1 MTFKLRSGL
10 QLSAKK
16 IIFFVTYFKNV
27 SSYWTNEFI
36 NQLKNNQMAAA
47 ILIPISFF
55 IFLFATLYL
64 YFTTRNKE
72 RMALIE
78 KGAEASIFV
87 QGRRK
92 GSAPV
97 WKVFI
102 LNLAL
107 LLVGIGLAIFIGSFM
122 EYTLGVDGD
131 IAYPGSIFLMAGIG
145 LLTGFFITKK
155 MEKED

>member
-1 MTFKLRSGL
+1 
-10 QLSAKK
+10 
-16 IIFFVTYFKNV
+16 
-27 SSYWTNEFI
+27 
-36 NQLKNNQMAAA
+36 MAAA
-47 ILIPISFF
+47 ILIPLSFF

-122 EYTLGVDGD
+122 EYTLGVEED
-131 IAYPGSIFLMAGIG
+131 IAYPGSIFLMAGVG